1 MNLSARGHPP
11 EEWTLPELKAPRVP
25 PTAPSLSAQPSQASE
40 PEPSAPGAEQV
51 SYSPGTPYGR
61 SIQPVWQ
68 NPGYSV
74 YSRSVFR
81 VPAPDGAVNRDGD
94 CRTSAG
100 MAVRL

>member
-40 PEPSAPGAEQV
+40 PEPGA
-51 SYSPGTPYGR
+51 YSPGTPHGR

-74 YSRSVFR
+74 YFRSAFR